1 MWSCSETSCLRE
13 GAFMDWTLLLMI
25 VAIVPVILT
34 IALAWVDG

>member
-1 MWSCSETSCLRE
+1 VVVFSDEFCLRE
-13 GAFMDWTLLLMI
+13 GAFMDWTLLLMV